1 MPARYHE
8 GARKAYNTG
17 RKRIY
22 SDIEPVSAQK
32 EKERMIREQIKRK
45 KGPRPHK
52 FPANWTKFER
62 MAKTKKKKGLIKVS
76 DLLYG

>member
-22 SDIEPVSAQK
+22 SDAESIRAQK

-45 KGPRPHK
+45 KGPRPRK
-52 FPANWTKFER
+52 LPANWTRFER
-62 MAKTKKKKGLIKVS
+62 MAKAGKHKLTNVGSILR
-76 DLLYG
+76 G

>member
-8 GARKAYNTG
+8 GARKAYNLG
-17 RKRIY
+17 RPPIY
-22 SDIEPVSAQK
+22 TDVESTRSQK

-45 KGPRPHK
+45 KGPRSSKVPK
-52 FPANWTKFER
+52 QWTRFER
-62 MAKTKKKKGLIKVS
+62 MAKTKKKEGLIKVS

>member
-22 SDIEPVSAQK
+22 SDVESIRIQK

-45 KGPRPHK
+45 KGPRPRK
-52 FPANWTKFER
+52 FPTNWTRFER
-62 MAKTKKKKGLIKVS
+62 MAKAGKDKLINV
-76 DLLYG
+76 GNIFRE

>member
-17 RKRIY
+17 RSRIY
-22 SDIEPVSAQK
+22 TDVESVFSQK

-45 KGPRPHK
+45 KGPRPRK
-52 FPANWTKFER
+52 LPANWTKFER
-62 MAKTKKKKGLIKVS
+62 LTKTGKRKLINIGSVFR
-76 DLLYG
+76 G

>member
-22 SDIEPVSAQK
+22 SDTESADVQK

-45 KGPRPHK
+45 KGSRSRK
-52 FPANWTKFER
+52 VPASWTKFER
-62 MAKTKKKKGLIKVS
+62 MAKAGKRKLINIGKVVR
-76 DLLYG
+76 G

>member
-17 RKRIY
+17 RRRIY
-22 SDIEPVSAQK
+22 SDVEPIGAQK

-45 KGPRPHK
+45 KGPKPRRV
-52 FPANWTKFER
+52 PANWTKFER
-62 MAKTKKKKGLIKVS
+62 TAKAKKRKLINIGKVFC
-76 DLLYG
+76 G